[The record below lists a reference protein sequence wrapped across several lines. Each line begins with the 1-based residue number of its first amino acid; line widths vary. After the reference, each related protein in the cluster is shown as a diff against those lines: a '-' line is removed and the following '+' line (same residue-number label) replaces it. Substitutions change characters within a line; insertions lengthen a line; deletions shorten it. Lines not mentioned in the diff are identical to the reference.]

1 MGYIF
6 AYILSGVLSDYVFK
20 PFMSGNS
27 LLVIKIREV
36 IGAGPGRGIALLILM
51 AGMALAIVGI
61 VVSGLKSV
69 KMLEEENM
77 NETIAESCPEG
88 L

>member
-1 MGYIF
+1 
-6 AYILSGVLSDYVFK
+6 
-20 PFMSGNS
+20 MSGNS
-27 LLVIKIREV
+27 LLVIKIGEV

-51 AGMALAIVGI
+51 AGMVLAIVGM

-69 KMLEEENM
+69 KTLEEENI
-77 NETIAESCPEG
+77 NEAITESCPEG